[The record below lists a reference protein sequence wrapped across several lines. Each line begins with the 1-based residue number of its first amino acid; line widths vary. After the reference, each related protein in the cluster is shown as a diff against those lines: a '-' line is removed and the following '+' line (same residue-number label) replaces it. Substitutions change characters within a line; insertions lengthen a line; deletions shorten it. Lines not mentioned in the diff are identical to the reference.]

1 MRIPVLLPDVN
12 RSGADFSIDK
22 DKDGRAAIRFGL
34 AAVKNVG
41 ESAVHPLLEAVG
53 KGGPFKSIEDYCRR
67 GAIEGSNRRILES
80 LIKAGALDSLGNRGT
95 LLASIDR
102 IVNLAQQE
110 AKLRDSGQS
119 SMFNVFGEQVPIPM
133 EQLSLQGAEALPKE
147 KVAWEKE
154 LLGVPLSENPMS
166 VLASKNN
173 VEAIASRDQID
184 AEMDGQR
191 ISIVGQL
198 SSTVE
203 RMTRKGETFAV
214 GTLELLGGSIE
225 VLAWPNTY
233 QQIRNMWSEG
243 AFLWIVGR
251 VRDRE
256 GTISITC
263 DEVKPFNVEQEVS
276 QSNNHHNK
284 VQSAPPTTSQKI
296 LVVCLQET
304 GRSQEDAGLVHDVL
318 RTCLEYP
325 GRDRLNMEIHTGR
338 QKVLLDVPIVGTNC
352 CPELQRRLET
362 LVGVG
367 RLRIANGPKN
377 GDAQ

>member
-1 MRIPVLLPDVN
+1 
-12 RSGADFSIDK
+12 
-22 DKDGRAAIRFGL
+22 
-34 AAVKNVG
+34 
-41 ESAVHPLLEAVG
+41 
-53 KGGPFKSIEDYCRR
+53 
-67 GAIEGSNRRILES
+67 
-80 LIKAGALDSLGNRGT
+80 
-95 LLASIDR
+95 
-102 IVNLAQQE
+102 
-110 AKLRDSGQS
+110 
-119 SMFNVFGEQVPIPM
+119 
-133 EQLSLQGAEALPKE
+133 
-147 KVAWEKE
+147 
-154 LLGVPLSENPMS
+154 
-166 VLASKNN
+166 
-173 VEAIASRDQID
+173 
-184 AEMDGQR
+184 
-191 ISIVGQL
+191 
-198 SSTVE
+198 
-203 RMTRKGETFAV
+203 
-214 GTLELLGGSIE
+214 LELLGGSVE

-233 QQIRNMWSEG
+233 QQIRDMWSEG

-362 LVGVG
+362 LVGIG